1 MRYLAGIVLAV
12 WICICVSGAGAAETS
27 ASQAMLESA
36 LSMLEKGNPI
46 LEHYNMTTG
55 RDVQARFDLGCP
67 YFWGGKSERKLLD
80 VMQCLQPSPGYY
92 VKGRSYLYGF
102 DCSGFIQWLLYTHG
116 YRQLKSI
123 SQALAEPESAGM
135 DIEGADS
142 AHGAALTALLQ
153 PGDLLAVEHKPGS
166 YHIAMY
172 IGTLRQYGYQEDQ
185 VSGALTAWLDAPL
198 IIHCTVSSDY
208 YIRYEAFI
216 EDMYDWY
223 VYPPDGGVIVSVM
236 ADRGAAPYTERN
248 PDNDMTTYFLLEDY
262 RLQAYDASADRQV
275 RWMRWP
281 RLRPDA

>member
-1 MRYLAGIVLAV
+1 MPHESAYPLATPAPTPVESTQTMILPGA
-12 WICICVSGAGAAETS
+12 SGSTEASSGETS
-27 ASQAMLESA
+27 
-36 LSMLEKGNPI
+36 LSGPA
-46 LEHYNMTTG
+46 TG
-55 RDVQARFDLGCP
+55 MDVVSFACRYVGYP
-67 YFWGGKSERKLLD
+67 YAWAGKD
-80 VMQCLQPSPGYY
+80 PST
-92 VKGRSYLYGF
+92 GF

-135 DIEGADS
+135 DIEGTDS
-142 AHGAALTALLQ
+142 AQGAALTALLQ

-185 VSGALTAWLDAPL
+185 VSEALTAWLDAPL

-248 PDNDMTTYFLLEDY
+248 PDNDMTAYFLLEDY

-281 RLRPDA
+281 CLRPDA